1 MAYDLLI
8 EGGTVVDGSG
18 LPGER
23 ADIGVTDGIIAAIGD
38 LKGEMAKETIDAEGQ
53 IIGGRIEQSLSYEQL
68 EELVER
74 ASGSN

>member
-23 ADIGVTDGIIAAIGD
+23 ADIGVTDGMIAAIGQITLYEILVREGFD
-38 LKGEMAKETIDAEGQ
+38 AARATIN
-53 IIGGRIEQSLSYEQL
+53 R
-68 EELVER
+68 LV
-74 ASGSN
+74 AA